1 MQKILLMSQI
11 RSFPDNLDAGLA
23 SYLEEGQVETYES
36 FPSFDLLAFDWYD
49 ILDPEAPP
57 AQIILYLNS
66 EDLFLLCENEAAMAA
81 ARAVFEPDPDNWT
94 AAYRFFRSLL
104 MGDMKQL
111 DALENQVAELDD
123 DVTDGTEEGLRE
135 RLIDMRNAVL
145 RLKKYYEGLEFLM
158 ACVCENEQSRIPP
171 ETARSFVILHSR
183 TVRLVS
189 RINSIREYLA
199 SVRDSYQGQVSI
211 EQNELMK
218 VFTLV
223 TSIFLPLT
231 LVAGWYGMNLRMP
244 EFGWKH
250 GYLYVIGLCAAI
262 TAVWLLYFKKKKWF
276 K

>member
-1 MQKILLMSQI
+1 MQKIILMSQI
-11 RSFPDNLDAGLA
+11 RSFPDNLDPGVV

-36 FPSFDLLAFDWYD
+36 FPAFDLLAFDWYD
-49 ILDPEAPP
+49 IRDPEAPA

-66 EDLFLLCENEAAMAA
+66 EDLFLLCENDAALAA
-81 ARAVFEPDPDNWT
+81 ATAAFVPGGDNWT
-94 AAYRFFRSLL
+94 AAYHFFRSLL
-104 MGDMKQL
+104 MGDMKLL
-111 DALENQVAELDD
+111 DNLENQVAGLDD

-135 RLIDMRNAVL
+135 RLIDTRNIVL

-158 ACVCENEQSRIPP
+158 DCVCENEQSRIPP
-171 ETARSFVILHSR
+171 ERARSFVILHSR

-189 RINSIREYLA
+189 RINSIREYLS
-199 SVRDSYQGQVSI
+199 SVRDSYQGQVNI

-218 VFTLV
+218 IFTLV

-231 LVAGWYGMNLRMP
+231 LVAGWYGMNLKMP
-244 EFGWKH
+244 EFGWEH

-262 TAVWLLYFKKKKWF
+262 TVIWLFYFKKKKWF